1 MKQQKYNS
9 NYPTEHGMT
18 KGISTTRKKMLPAI
32 FFSGVNEVFDIFVC
46 YINSHL
52 RSLAVS
58 KWKYIAVI
66 PAHWPKLMGKGAD
79 YFGNLASC
87 LFL

>member
-18 KGISTTRKKMLPAI
+18 KGISTTSKKMLPAI

-52 RSLAVS
+52 RLLYQSENILPSYLHTDLNWWEKKQTTMVT
-58 KWKYIAVI
+58 
-66 PAHWPKLMGKGAD
+66 
-79 YFGNLASC
+79 
-87 LFL
+87 